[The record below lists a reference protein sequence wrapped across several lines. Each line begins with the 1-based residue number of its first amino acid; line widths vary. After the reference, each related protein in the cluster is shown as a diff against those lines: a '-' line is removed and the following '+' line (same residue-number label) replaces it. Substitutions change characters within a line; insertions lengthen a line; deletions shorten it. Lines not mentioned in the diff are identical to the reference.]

1 MALDRTNKDNV
12 YLTGRL
18 IAVTEH
24 YASKRFGPGTKNEMF
39 NHPARLLEA
48 FSHYIDSNDEY
59 YKEIEAVPPVSVY
72 TAAEKSRMMVGYYHQ
87 RAAYDNAETSERL
100 RIGRRIAELRREY
113 IWPDNTEEQPHIGM
127 TQAQLAEHCGL
138 QQAHIARIETGRYS
152 VGLDTL
158 AQIAEALGTRI
169 DFVTNK

>member
-1 MALDRTNKDNV
+1 MENQN
-12 YLTGRL
+12 
-18 IAVTEH
+18 I
-24 YASKRFGPGTKNEMF
+24 
-39 NHPARLLEA
+39 
-48 FSHYIDSNDEY
+48 
-59 YKEIEAVPPVSVY
+59 
-72 TAAEKSRMMVGYYHQ
+72 Q
-87 RAAYDNAETSERL
+87 RQDERL
-100 RIGRRIAELRREY
+100 RIGRLIADLRKLKG
-113 IWPDNTEEQPHIGM
+113 W